1 MSWHGVQDT
10 KNSHFISMWD
20 NLQYVA
26 VDKAI
31 RSEASIARACVDL
44 RLRDKH
50 TLNSMECSQS
60 GPLLKVIWLSLLRI
74 VNFDF
79 LTSASYA
86 RL

>member
-1 MSWHGVQDT
+1 MSWHGVQET

-31 RSEASIARACVDL
+31 RPEANIARACVDL
-44 RLRDKH
+44 RLHDKH
-50 TLNSMECSQS
+50 TLNSTECLQS
-60 GPLLKVIWLSLLRI
+60 GPSINVIWLSLLRM
-74 VNFDF
+74 VDFDF